1 MKKYIL
7 WLIVFI
13 GCTSISFGQ
22 AIGSW
27 KAYPALQI
35 STYNIPVGHK
45 AYSLCNGN
53 LFSYNTEDTEVYVFD
68 RLNGLHDTKIQFIRY
83 SNASQKLI
91 LVYENGNIDLIYPDN
106 EVVNMKQLKDKN
118 YSNLIINNVSVVNEK
133 AYICTNFGI
142 VVVNTD
148 KEEFEATY
156 DLNLNVYSCTAD
168 AHYIYLC
175 CSENGFN
182 IGDLN
187 LNLLDKNNWK
197 HTSTNFF
204 HELTF
209 FKGKLIGYNKSTGLF
224 TIDQQYYTTTALVK
238 GGYSFF
244 SCSEDVMLTG
254 NSSHIYLFNNVT
266 DKQEIK
272 QDNPFNY
279 LVYNNGTYWASQG
292 IKGLQPYVLSGKT
305 LSATQSAIQPN
316 SPIRDYFCNMH
327 YNGNRLL
334 IAGGDQNYNNIER
347 EGTLMYYENDTWYNF
362 NADNIAEQTKHQ
374 YTNTSSIA
382 QDPKDPTHHYVSS
395 AGHGLYEF
403 KDLKFIKN
411 YDETNSPLKPV
422 INDKIT
428 DPQNYVRCDA
438 LQYDSEGNLWMVN
451 TEVDTILVVLK
462 PDRTWSKL
470 YYQELNMGTNFT
482 HILFDSKGRLW
493 TNSKRY
499 EKGQGGF
506 FALDY
511 NGTLEDTSDDIHIKR
526 NIIINQDGVKYEPW
540 YFNCM
545 AQDLNNQ
552 IWVGTNEGLFVIE
565 DPDDFIQNDD
575 FRFTQI
581 KIARND
587 GTNYA
592 DYLLNKVNI
601 SSIAIDAAN
610 RKWIGTV
617 ADGVYLVSADGQEIL
632 QHFTTDNSPLISDEI
647 QSIAVNPQTGEVM
660 IGTFLG
666 LVSYMSDAN
675 TPATELD
682 KSNVRVYPNPVKPD
696 YNGVIAVDGLTLNAE
711 VKITTVTG
719 QLVYSGRA
727 NGGLFTWDGRNQ
739 SGKRVSSGVYNII
752 STNAEGKKAIVNR
765 VTFIH

>member
-13 GCTSISFGQ
+13 GCTAISFGQ

-45 AYSLCNGN
+45 VYSLCNGN

-83 SNASQKLI
+83 SSASQKLI

-118 YSNLIINNVSVVNEK
+118 YPNLVINNVSVVNEK

-142 VVVNTD
+142 VVVNMD

-156 DLNLNVYSCTAD
+156 DLKLNVHSCTAD
-168 AHYIYLC
+168 THYIYLC
-175 CSENGFN
+175 CSENGFH
-182 IGDLN
+182 IGNLK

-197 HTSTNFF
+197 HISGNFF
-204 HELTF
+204 HELIF
-209 FKGKLIGYNKSTGLF
+209 FKDELIGFNKTTGLF
-224 TIDQQYYTTTALVK
+224 IVDQQHYTATALIK
-238 GGYSFF
+238 GANSFF

-254 NSSHIYLFNNVT
+254 NSSRIYLFNNIT
-266 DKQEIK
+266 DKQEVR
-272 QDNPFNY
+272 QDNLFNY
-279 LVYNNGTYWASQG
+279 LVYSNGTYWASQG
-292 IKGLQPYVLSGKT
+292 IKGLQPYVLSGKA

-334 IAGGDQNYNNIER
+334 IAGGDLNYNGIDR
-347 EGTLMYYENDTWYNF
+347 EGTVMYYENGTWYNF
-362 NADNIAEQTKHQ
+362 NEDGIIKQTNVK

-382 QDPKDPTHHYVSS
+382 QDPSDPTHHYVSS

-403 KDLKFIKN
+403 KDFKFIKR
-411 YDETNSPLKPV
+411 YDYTNSPLQTILP
-422 INDKIT
+422 DSPR
-428 DPQNYVRCDA
+428 PQDYVRCDA
-438 LQYDSEGNLWMVN
+438 LQYDTEGNLWMVN
-451 TEVDTILVVLK
+451 SEVDTILTILK
-462 PDRTWSKL
+462 KDNTWTKL
-470 YYQELNMGTNFT
+470 YYEELKKAPNLPAMF
-482 HILFDSKGRLW
+482 FDDKGRLW
-493 TNSKRY
+493 VLSKRNSTN
-499 EKGQGGF
+499 KAGVF
-506 FALDY
+506 VLDY
-511 NGTLEDTSDDIHIKR
+511 HGTLEDTSDDIHIIRKD
-526 NIIINQDGVKYEPW
+526 ITNQDGVQYDPY
-540 YFNCM
+540 YFNSF
-545 AQDLNNQ
+545 AQDLNKQ

-565 DPDDFIQNDD
+565 DPDEFIQNDD

-587 GTNYA
+587 GTDYA
-592 DYLLNKVNI
+592 DYLLNGVNI

-610 RKWIGTV
+610 RKWIGTG
-617 ADGVYLVSADGQEIL
+617 ADGVYLISEDGQKIL
-632 QHFTTDNSPLISDEI
+632 QHFTTENSPLISDEI

-675 TPATELD
+675 TPAADLD

-696 YNGVIAVDGLTLNAE
+696 YNGVIAVDGLTFNAE

-719 QLVYSGRA
+719 QLVYSGHA

>member
-1 MKKYIL
+1 MNKYIL
-7 WLIVFI
+7 WFI
-13 GCTSISFGQ
+13 FFIYTTISFGQ

-45 AYSLCNGN
+45 VYSLCNGN

-334 IAGGDQNYNNIER
+334 IAGGDLNYNSINR
-347 EGTLMYYENDTWYNF
+347 EGTIMYYDNGTWYNF
-362 NADNIAEQTKHQ
+362 IEDNIAEQTGLT
-374 YTNTSSIA
+374 YTNISSIA
-382 QDPKDPTHHYVSS
+382 QDPNDPTHHFVTS

-403 KDLKFIKN
+403 KDLKFVQRFD
-411 YDETNSPLKPV
+411 YTNSLLRTLQPV
-422 INDKIT
+422 QST
-428 DPQNYVRCDA
+428 PENYVRCDA
-438 LQYDSEGNLWMVN
+438 LTYDTEGNLWMVN
-451 TEVDTILVVLK
+451 CQVDTVLTILK
-462 PDRTWSKL
+462 KDNTWTRL
-470 YYQELNMGTNFT
+470 YYEELKTAPNLPDMF
-482 HILFDSKGRLW
+482 FDDKGRLW
-493 TNSKRY
+493 VLSKRNSTN
-499 EKGQGGF
+499 KAGVF
-506 FALDY
+506 VLDY
-511 NGTLEDTSDDIHIKR
+511 HGTLEDTSDDIHIIRKD
-526 NIIINQDGVKYEPW
+526 ITNQDGVEYSPY
-540 YFNCM
+540 YFYSF

-552 IWVGTNEGLFVIE
+552 IWVGTSEGLFVIE

-587 GTNYA
+587 GTDYA
-592 DYLLNKVNI
+592 DYLLNGVNI

-647 QSIAVNPQTGEVM
+647 QSIAVNPQPGEVM

>member
-13 GCTSISFGQ
+13 GCTAISFGQ

-45 AYSLCNGN
+45 VYSLCNGN

-83 SNASQKLI
+83 SSASQKLI

-118 YSNLIINNVSVVNEK
+118 YPNLVINNVSVANEK

-142 VVVNTD
+142 VVVNMD

-156 DLNLNVYSCTAD
+156 DLKLNVHSCTAD

-175 CSENGFN
+175 CSENGFH
-182 IGDLN
+182 IGNLK

-197 HTSTNFF
+197 HISGNFF

-209 FKGKLIGYNKSTGLF
+209 FKDELIGFNKTTGLF
-224 TIDQQYYTTTALVK
+224 IVDQQHYTTTALTK
-238 GGYSFF
+238 GANSFF

-254 NSSHIYLFNNVT
+254 NSYSIYLFNNIT
-266 DKQEIK
+266 DKQEVK
-272 QDNPFNY
+272 QDNLFNY
-279 LVYNNGTYWASQG
+279 LVYSNGTYWASQG
-292 IKGLQPYVLSGKT
+292 IKGLQPYVLSGKA
-305 LSATQSAIQPN
+305 LSATQSAILPN
-316 SPIRDYFCNMH
+316 SPVRDYFCNMH

-334 IAGGDQNYNNIER
+334 IAGGDLNYNSINR
-347 EGTLMYYENDTWYNF
+347 EGTLMYYENGTWYNF
-362 NADNIAEQTKHQ
+362 SEDNIAEQTGLS
-374 YTNTSSIA
+374 YNNISSIA
-382 QDPKDPTHHYVSS
+382 QNPNDPTHHFATS

-403 KDLKFIKN
+403 KDMKFVKRFD
-411 YDETNSPLKPV
+411 YTNSILRTLQPV
-422 INDKIT
+422 QS
-428 DPQNYVRCDA
+428 DPENYVRCDA
-438 LQYDSEGNLWMVN
+438 LQYDPEGNLWMVN
-451 TEVDTILVVLK
+451 CQVDTILTILK
-462 PDRTWSKL
+462 KDNTWTKL
-470 YYQELNMGTNFT
+470 YYEELKKAPNLPAMF
-482 HILFDSKGRLW
+482 FDDKGRLW
-493 TNSKRY
+493 VLSKRNSTN
-499 EKGQGGF
+499 KAGVF
-506 FALDY
+506 VLDY
-511 NGTLEDTSDDIHIKR
+511 HGTLEDTSDDIHIIRKD
-526 NIIINQDGVKYEPW
+526 ITNQDGVQYDPY
-540 YFNCM
+540 YFNSF
-545 AQDLNNQ
+545 AQDLNKQ

-565 DPDDFIQNDD
+565 DPDEFIQNDD

-587 GTNYA
+587 GTDYA
-592 DYLLNKVNI
+592 DYLLNGVNI

-610 RKWIGTV
+610 RKWIGTG
-617 ADGVYLVSADGQEIL
+617 ADGVYLISEDGQKIL
-632 QHFTTDNSPLISDEI
+632 QHFTTENSPLISDEI

-675 TPATELD
+675 TPAAELD

-696 YNGVIAVDGLTLNAE
+696 YNGVIAVDGLTFNAE

-719 QLVYSGRA
+719 QLVYSGHA

>member
-13 GCTSISFGQ
+13 GCTTISFGQ

-45 AYSLCNGN
+45 IYSLCNGN

-83 SNASQKLI
+83 SSASQKLI

-118 YSNLIINNVSVVNEK
+118 YPNLVINNVSVANEK

-142 VVVNTD
+142 VVVNMD

-156 DLNLNVYSCTAD
+156 DLKLNVHSCTAD

-175 CSENGFN
+175 CSENGFH
-182 IGDLN
+182 IGNLK

-197 HTSTNFF
+197 HISGNFF

-209 FKGKLIGYNKSTGLF
+209 FKDELIGFNKTTGLF
-224 TIDQQYYTTTALVK
+224 IVDQQHYTTTALAK
-238 GGYSFF
+238 GANSFF

-254 NSSHIYLFNNVT
+254 NSSRIYLFNNIT
-266 DKQEIK
+266 DKQEVR
-272 QDNPFNY
+272 QDNLFNY
-279 LVYNNGTYWASQG
+279 LVYGNGTYWASQG
-292 IKGLQPYVLSGKT
+292 IKGLQPYVLSGKA

-327 YNGNRLL
+327 YDGNRLL
-334 IAGGDQNYNNIER
+334 IAGGDLNYNSINR
-347 EGTLMYYENDTWYNF
+347 EGTLMYYENGTWYNF
-362 NADNIAEQTKHQ
+362 SEDNIAEQTGLS
-374 YTNTSSIA
+374 YNNISSIA
-382 QDPKDPTHHYVSS
+382 QNPNDPTHHFATS

-403 KDLKFIKN
+403 KDMKFVKRFD
-411 YDETNSPLKPV
+411 YTNSILRTLQPV
-422 INDKIT
+422 QSN
-428 DPQNYVRCDA
+428 PENYVRCDA
-438 LQYDSEGNLWMVN
+438 LQYDPEGNLWMVN
-451 TEVDTILVVLK
+451 CQVDTVLTILK
-462 PDRTWSKL
+462 KDNTWTKL
-470 YYQELNMGTNFT
+470 YYEELKKAPNLPAMF
-482 HILFDSKGRLW
+482 FDDKGRLW
-493 TNSKRY
+493 VLSKRNSTN
-499 EKGQGGF
+499 KAGVF
-506 FALDY
+506 VLDY
-511 NGTLEDTSDDIHIKR
+511 HGTLEDTSDDIHIIRKD
-526 NIIINQDGVKYEPW
+526 ITNQDGVQYDPY
-540 YFNCM
+540 YFNSF
-545 AQDLNNQ
+545 AQDLNKQ

-565 DPDDFIQNDD
+565 DPDEFIQNDD

-587 GTNYA
+587 GTDYA
-592 DYLLNKVNI
+592 DYLLNGVNI

-610 RKWIGTV
+610 RKWIGTG
-617 ADGVYLVSADGQEIL
+617 ADGVYLISEDGQEIL
-632 QHFTTDNSPLISDEI
+632 QHFTTENSPLISDEI

-675 TPATELD
+675 TPAAELD

-696 YNGVIAVDGLTLNAE
+696 YNGVIAVDGLTFNAE

-719 QLVYSGRA
+719 QLVYSGHA

>member
-13 GCTSISFGQ
+13 GCTAISFGQ

-45 AYSLCNGN
+45 IYSLCNGN

-83 SNASQKLI
+83 SSASQKLI

-118 YSNLIINNVSVVNEK
+118 YPNLVINNVSVANEK

-142 VVVNTD
+142 VVVNMD

-156 DLNLNVYSCTAD
+156 DLKLNVHSCTAD

-175 CSENGFN
+175 CSENGFH
-182 IGDLN
+182 IGNLK

-197 HTSTNFF
+197 HISGNFF

-209 FKGKLIGYNKSTGLF
+209 FKDELIGFNKTTGLF
-224 TIDQQYYTTTALVK
+224 IVDQQHYTTTALTK
-238 GGYSFF
+238 GANSFF

-254 NSSHIYLFNNVT
+254 NSSSIYLFNNIT
-266 DKQEIK
+266 DKQEVK
-272 QDNPFNY
+272 QDNLFNY
-279 LVYNNGTYWASQG
+279 LVYSNGTYWASQG
-292 IKGLQPYVLSGKT
+292 IKGLQPYVLSGKA

-334 IAGGDQNYNNIER
+334 IAGGDLNYNGIDR
-347 EGTLMYYENDTWYNF
+347 EGTVMYYENGTWYNF
-362 NADNIAEQTKHQ
+362 NEDGIIKQTNVK

-382 QDPKDPTHHYVSS
+382 QDPSDPTHHYVSS

-403 KDLKFIKN
+403 KDFKFIKR
-411 YDETNSPLKPV
+411 YDYTNSPLQTILP
-422 INDKIT
+422 DSPR
-428 DPQNYVRCDA
+428 PQDYVRCDA
-438 LQYDSEGNLWMVN
+438 LQYDTEGNLWMVN
-451 TEVDTILVVLK
+451 SEVDTILTILK
-462 PDRTWSKL
+462 KDNTWTKL
-470 YYQELNMGTNFT
+470 YYEELKKAPNLPAMF
-482 HILFDSKGRLW
+482 FDDKGRLW
-493 TNSKRY
+493 VLSKRNSTN
-499 EKGQGGF
+499 KAGVF
-506 FALDY
+506 VLDY
-511 NGTLEDTSDDIHIKR
+511 HGTLEDTSDDIHIIRKD
-526 NIIINQDGVKYEPW
+526 ITNQDGVQYDPY
-540 YFNCM
+540 YFNSF
-545 AQDLNNQ
+545 AQDLNKQ

-565 DPDDFIQNDD
+565 DPDEFIQNDV

-587 GTNYA
+587 GTDYA
-592 DYLLNKVNI
+592 DYLLNGVNI
-601 SSIAIDAAN
+601 RSIAIDAAN
-610 RKWIGTV
+610 RKWIGTG
-617 ADGVYLVSADGQEIL
+617 ADGVYLISEDGQKIL
-632 QHFTTDNSPLISDEI
+632 QHFTTKNSPLISDEI

-675 TPATELD
+675 TPAAELD

-696 YNGVIAVDGLTLNAE
+696 YNGVIAVDGLTFNAE

-719 QLVYSGRA
+719 QLVYSGHA

>member
-13 GCTSISFGQ
+13 GCTAISFGQ

-45 AYSLCNGN
+45 IYSLCNGN

-83 SNASQKLI
+83 SSASQKLI

-118 YSNLIINNVSVVNEK
+118 YPNLVINNVSVVNEK

-142 VVVNTD
+142 VVVNMD

-156 DLNLNVYSCTAD
+156 DLKLNVHSCTAD

-175 CSENGFN
+175 CSENGFH
-182 IGDLN
+182 IGNLK

-197 HTSTNFF
+197 HISGNFF

-209 FKGKLIGYNKSTGLF
+209 FKDELIGFNKTTGLF
-224 TIDQQYYTTTALVK
+224 IVDQQHYTTTALTK
-238 GGYSFF
+238 GANSFF

-254 NSSHIYLFNNVT
+254 NSSSIYLFNNIT
-266 DKQEIK
+266 DKQEVK
-272 QDNPFNY
+272 QDNLFNY
-279 LVYNNGTYWASQG
+279 LVYSNDTYWASQG
-292 IKGLQPYVLSGKT
+292 IKGLQPYVLSGKA
-305 LSATQSAIQPN
+305 LSATQSAIQPT

-334 IAGGDQNYNNIER
+334 IAGGDLNYNGIDR
-347 EGTLMYYENDTWYNF
+347 EGTVMYYENGTWYNF
-362 NADNIAEQTKHQ
+362 NEDGIIKQTNVK

-382 QDPKDPTHHYVSS
+382 QDPSDPTHHYVSS
-395 AGHGLYEF
+395 AGHGLDEF
-403 KDLKFIKN
+403 KDFKFIKR
-411 YDETNSPLKPV
+411 YDYTNSPLQTILP
-422 INDKIT
+422 DSPR
-428 DPQNYVRCDA
+428 PQDYVRCDA
-438 LQYDSEGNLWMVN
+438 LQYDTEGNLWMVN
-451 TEVDTILVVLK
+451 SEVDTILAILK
-462 PDRTWSKL
+462 NDNTWTKL
-470 YYQELNMGTNFT
+470 YYEELKKAPNLPAMF
-482 HILFDSKGRLW
+482 FDDKGRLW
-493 TNSKRY
+493 VLSKRNSTN
-499 EKGQGGF
+499 KAGVF
-506 FALDY
+506 VLDY
-511 NGTLEDTSDDIHIKR
+511 HGTLEDTSDDIHIIRKD
-526 NIIINQDGVKYEPW
+526 ITNQYGVQYDPY
-540 YFNCM
+540 YFNSF
-545 AQDLNNQ
+545 AQDLNKQ

-565 DPDDFIQNDD
+565 DPDEFIQNDD

-587 GTNYA
+587 GTDYA
-592 DYLLNKVNI
+592 DYLLNGVNI
-601 SSIAIDAAN
+601 SSRSIDAAN
-610 RKWIGTV
+610 RKRRGTG
-617 ADGVYLVSADGQEIL
+617 ADGVYLISEDGQKIL
-632 QHFTTDNSPLISDEI
+632 QHFTTENSPLISDEI

-675 TPATELD
+675 TPAAELD

-696 YNGVIAVDGLTLNAE
+696 YNGVIAVDGLTFNAE

-719 QLVYSGRA
+719 QLVYSGHA

-752 STNAEGKKAIVNR
+752 STNAEGNKAIVNR

>member
-13 GCTSISFGQ
+13 GCTAISFGQ

-45 AYSLCNGN
+45 VYSLCNGN
-53 LFSYNTEDTEVYVFD
+53 LFSYNTKDTEVYVFD

-83 SNASQKLI
+83 SSASQKLI

-118 YSNLIINNVSVVNEK
+118 YPNLVINNVSVANEK

-142 VVVNTD
+142 VVVNMD

-156 DLNLNVYSCTAD
+156 DLKLNVHSCTAD

-175 CSENGFN
+175 CSENGFH
-182 IGDLN
+182 IGNLK

-197 HTSTNFF
+197 HISGNFF

-209 FKGKLIGYNKSTGLF
+209 FKDELIGFNKTTGLF
-224 TIDQQYYTTTALVK
+224 IVDQQHYTTTALTK
-238 GGYSFF
+238 GANSFF
-244 SCSEDVMLTG
+244 SYSEDVMLTG
-254 NSSHIYLFNNVT
+254 NSSSIYLFNNIT
-266 DKQEIK
+266 DKQEVR
-272 QDNPFNY
+272 QDNLFNY
-279 LVYNNGTYWASQG
+279 LVYSNGTYWASQG
-292 IKGLQPYVLSGKT
+292 IKGLQPYVLSGKA

-334 IAGGDQNYNNIER
+334 IAGGDLNYNGIDR
-347 EGTLMYYENDTWYNF
+347 EGTVMYYENGTWYNF
-362 NADNIAEQTKHQ
+362 NEDGIIKQTNVK

-382 QDPKDPTHHYVSS
+382 QDPSDPTHHYVSS

-403 KDLKFIKN
+403 KDFKFIKR
-411 YDETNSPLKPV
+411 YDYTNSPLQTILP
-422 INDKIT
+422 DSPR
-428 DPQNYVRCDA
+428 PQDYVRCDA
-438 LQYDSEGNLWMVN
+438 LQYDTEGNLWMVN
-451 TEVDTILVVLK
+451 SEVDTILTILK
-462 PDRTWSKL
+462 KDNTWTKL
-470 YYQELNMGTNFT
+470 YYEELKKAPNLPAMF
-482 HILFDSKGRLW
+482 FDDKGRLW
-493 TNSKRY
+493 VLSKRNSTN
-499 EKGQGGF
+499 KAGVF
-506 FALDY
+506 VLDY
-511 NGTLEDTSDDIHIKR
+511 HGTLEDTSDDIHIIRKD
-526 NIIINQDGVKYEPW
+526 ITNQDGVQYDPY
-540 YFNCM
+540 YFNSF
-545 AQDLNNQ
+545 AQDLNKQ

-565 DPDDFIQNDD
+565 DPDEFIQNDD

-587 GTNYA
+587 GTDYA
-592 DYLLNKVNI
+592 DYLLNGVNI

-610 RKWIGTV
+610 RKWIGTG
-617 ADGVYLVSADGQEIL
+617 ADGVYLISEDGQKIL
-632 QHFTTDNSPLISDEI
+632 QHFTTENSPLISDEI

-675 TPATELD
+675 TPAAELD

-696 YNGVIAVDGLTLNAE
+696 YNGVIAVDGLTFNAE

-719 QLVYSGRA
+719 QLVYSGHA

>member
-13 GCTSISFGQ
+13 GCTAISFGQ

-45 AYSLCNGN
+45 IYSLCNGN

-83 SNASQKLI
+83 SSASQKLI

-118 YSNLIINNVSVVNEK
+118 YPNLVINNVSVANEK

-142 VVVNTD
+142 VVVNMD

-156 DLNLNVYSCTAD
+156 DLKLNVHSCTAD

-175 CSENGFN
+175 CSENGFH
-182 IGDLN
+182 IGNLK

-197 HTSTNFF
+197 HISGNFF

-209 FKGKLIGYNKSTGLF
+209 FKDELIGFNKTTGLF
-224 TIDQQYYTTTALVK
+224 IVDQQHYTTTALTK
-238 GGYSFF
+238 GANSFF
-244 SCSEDVMLTG
+244 SYSEDVMLTG
-254 NSSHIYLFNNVT
+254 NSSSIYLFNNIT
-266 DKQEIK
+266 DKQEVK
-272 QDNPFNY
+272 QDNLFNY
-279 LVYNNGTYWASQG
+279 LVYSNDTYWASQG
-292 IKGLQPYVLSGKT
+292 IKGLQPYVLSGKA

-334 IAGGDQNYNNIER
+334 IAGGDLNYNGIDR
-347 EGTLMYYENDTWYNF
+347 EGTVMYYENGTWYNF
-362 NADNIAEQTKHQ
+362 NEDGIIKQTNVK

-382 QDPKDPTHHYVSS
+382 QDPSDPTHHYVSS

-403 KDLKFIKN
+403 KDFKFIKR
-411 YDETNSPLKPV
+411 YDYTNSPLQTILP
-422 INDKIT
+422 DSPR
-428 DPQNYVRCDA
+428 PQDYVRCDA
-438 LQYDSEGNLWMVN
+438 LQYDTEGNLWMVN
-451 TEVDTILVVLK
+451 SEVDTILTILK
-462 PDRTWSKL
+462 KDNTWTKL
-470 YYQELNMGTNFT
+470 YYEELKKAPNLPAMF
-482 HILFDSKGRLW
+482 FDDKGRLW
-493 TNSKRY
+493 VLSKRNSTN
-499 EKGQGGF
+499 KAGVF
-506 FALDY
+506 VLDY
-511 NGTLEDTSDDIHIKR
+511 HGTLEDTSDDIHIIRKD
-526 NIIINQDGVKYEPW
+526 ITNQDGVQYDPY
-540 YFNCM
+540 YFNSF
-545 AQDLNNQ
+545 AQDLNKQ

-565 DPDDFIQNDD
+565 DPDEFIQNDD

-587 GTNYA
+587 GTDYA
-592 DYLLNKVNI
+592 DYLLNGVNI

-610 RKWIGTV
+610 RKWIGTG
-617 ADGVYLVSADGQEIL
+617 ADGVYLISEDGQKIL
-632 QHFTTDNSPLISDEI
+632 QHFTTENSPLISDEI

-675 TPATELD
+675 TPAAELD

-696 YNGVIAVDGLTLNAE
+696 YNGVIAVDGLTFNAE

-719 QLVYSGRA
+719 QLVYSGHA

>member
-1 MKKYIL
+1 MNKYVL
-7 WLIVFI
+7 WIALFI
-13 GCTSISFGQ
+13 GCEAFSFGQ

-35 STYNIPVGHK
+35 STYNIPVGNK
-45 AYSLCNGN
+45 VYSLCNGN

-83 SNASQKLI
+83 SSACQKLI
-91 LVYENGNIDLIYPDN
+91 LIYENGNIDLIYPDN
-106 EVVNMKQLKDKN
+106 EVVNMKQLKEKN
-118 YSNLIINNVSVVNEK
+118 YPNLIINNISVVNEK

-142 VVVNTD
+142 VVVNMD

-168 AHYIYLC
+168 EHYIYLC
-175 CSENGFN
+175 CLENGFN

-224 TIDQQYYTTTALVK
+224 TVDQQYYTTTALAK
-238 GGYSFF
+238 GANSFF

-254 NSSHIYLFNNVT
+254 NSSHIYLFNDIS

-279 LVYNNGTYWASQG
+279 LAYGNGTYWASQG
-292 IKGLQPYVLSGKT
+292 ITGLQPYVLSANT

-316 SPIRDYFCNMH
+316 SPIRDYFFNMH

-334 IAGGDQNYNNIER
+334 IAGGDLNFNNIDR
-347 EGTLMYYENDTWYNF
+347 EGTVMYYENEKWNNF
-362 NADNIAEQTKHQ
+362 SEEGILEKTNVKYI
-374 YTNTSSIA
+374 NTSSIA
-382 QDPKDPTHHYVSS
+382 QDPSNPAHHYVSS

-403 KDLKFIKN
+403 ENLKFIN
-411 YDETNSPLKPV
+411 RYDNTNSPLQTILP
-422 INDKIT
+422 DSPH
-428 DPQNYVRCDA
+428 PQDYVRCDA
-438 LQYDSEGNLWMVN
+438 LQYDTEGNLWMVN
-451 TEVDTILVVLK
+451 SEVDTILTILK
-462 PDRTWSKL
+462 KDNTWTKL
-470 YYQELNMGTNFT
+470 YYEELKTAPNLPYMF
-482 HILFDSKGRLW
+482 FDDKGRLW
-493 TNSKRY
+493 VLSKRNSTN
-499 EKGQGGF
+499 KAGV

-511 NGTLEDTSDDIHIKR
+511 HGTLEDTSDDIHIIRK
-526 NIIINQDGVKYEPW
+526 NITNQDGVEYAP
-540 YFNCM
+540 YYYYCF

-552 IWVGTNEGLFVIE
+552 IWVGTSEGLFVIE

-587 GTNYA
+587 GTDYA
-592 DYLLNKVNI
+592 DYLLNGVNI
-601 SSIAIDAAN
+601 SSIAVDAAN
-610 RKWIGTV
+610 RKWIGTN

-647 QSIAVNPQTGEVM
+647 HSIAVNPQTGEVM
-660 IGTFLG
+660 IGTLSG

-696 YNGVIAVDGLTLNAE
+696 YNGVITVEGLTFNAE

-719 QLVYSGRA
+719 QLVYSGHA